1 MSNNFLQWNPA
12 AVNQQTDGTYSVD
25 TMRTGGAVTGIF
37 PADLANKLFYQCS
50 TMVAAFGEALS
61 NKGYAVSDA
70 NIATLI
76 TLLANVLTKA
86 DFGTA
91 SGTVC
96 QGDDSRLSNA
106 RTPVSHAVDAP
117 IYGYGDTTNAGHL
130 RVGTGLTVST
140 GTVSALFGT
149 TAGSVCQGNDSRLGV
164 ELPTG
169 TKMWFYQN
177 TAPSGWVIDATPADA
192 ILAVKGGSNAY
203 NTTGGTQAGTWT
215 QPTHLH
221 TTGDHTLSAA
231 ESGLPA
237 HVHYVYGTGTHPEMY
252 GGGGFAGD
260 GNTTG
265 ANTQANSAQAASQA
279 HNHGNTGSSNTA
291 NTWRPLAQVGIICTK
306 S

>member
-1 MSNNFLQWNPA
+1 MPGSNNFLQWNPA
-12 AVNQQTDGTYSVD
+12 AVNQQTDGTYSAD

-61 NKGYAVSDA
+61 NKGYTVSDA

-86 DFGTA
+86 DFGT
-91 SGTVC
+91 
-96 QGDDSRLSNA
+96 
-106 RTPVSHAVDAP
+106 
-117 IYGYGDTTNAGHL
+117 
-130 RVGTGLTVST
+130 
-140 GTVSALFGT
+140 
-149 TAGSVCQGNDSRLGV
+149 TAGSVCQGNDSRLNTEVPSGSKV
-164 ELPTG
+164 
-169 TKMWFYQN
+169 WFYQN

-192 ILAVKGGSNAY
+192 ILAVKGGSAAY

-237 HVHYVYGTGTHPEMY
+237 HTHDYTINYYNKEFISSDNWYALFGRQTTGT
-252 GGGGFAGD
+252 
-260 GNTTG
+260 TS
-265 ANTQANSAQAASQA
+265 ANVAANASQA